1 MGVSIAQ
8 YPGHGLNCTRED
20 STTAFCRQ
28 NTKSGY
34 EVLII
39 IILVATLGFCAPCL
53 ADNIASERESPY
65 ELFDQGN
72 ELMEEGDAKG
82 AIRFYNLALKSNEL
96 DAQNR
101 ATIILS
107 RAQAKIR
114 ANRLKSAAN
123 DVRKALSIHGLDGVT
138 RSMGLWIRGQI
149 GLKNKLYNLA
159 LQDFTDSIKIHH
171 NDYSLRAA
179 TYASRGMTFINMGKN
194 HKAISDLNQAIDLDS
209 SLGFAF
215 ACRALARLR
224 VDQLEEARI
233 DCKRALNLE
242 PYGQAASIANMVIKE
257 LALPS
262 SVKASLGTVSTPIAE
277 NGHIYVRVKFSP
289 SGKGHRFMVDTGAT
303 TTVINKELL
312 KEIRNQT
319 SVKAIGKGAVLTA
332 DGTRHPVTRY
342 IVKDVYLYHLAI
354 GDMEV
359 LVFDRDSAKVM
370 RVLGVKALKNV
381 KISIDN
387 QEKVAN
393 ISLIGTVMGR

>member
-1 MGVSIAQ
+1 MELSMAQ
-8 YPGHGLNCTRED
+8 YPGHGIKVTRAD
-20 STTAFCRQ
+20 SNSISRRTK
-28 NTKSGY
+28 TKSCH
-34 EVLII
+34 EVFVII
-39 IILVATLGFCAPCL
+39 TLVVTMGFGAPCI
-53 ADNIASERESPY
+53 ADNITSEDRSPY
-65 ELFDQGN
+65 ELFDKGN
-72 ELMEEGDAKG
+72 ELMEEGDPKG
-82 AIRFYNLALKSNEL
+82 AIRLYNLALKSNEL
-96 DAQNR
+96 DTQNR

-114 ANRLKSAAN
+114 ANKLKSSAN
-123 DVRKALSIHGLDGVT
+123 DVRKVLRIQGLDGVT
-138 RSMGLWIRGQI
+138 RSTALWIRGQI

-194 HKAISDLNQAIDLDS
+194 HKAISDLNQAIDLDDT
-209 SLGFAF
+209 LGFAF

-224 VDQLEEARI
+224 VDQLEAARI
-233 DCKRALNLE
+233 DCRRALNLE

-303 TTVINKELL
+303 TTVINRELL

-354 GDMEV
+354 GDIEV

-387 QEKVAN
+387 QEKIAN